1 VGAGEAV
8 NAEIGDLL
16 ISVCPSWSFALAA
29 LVREV
34 RRGAGTG
41 IARFVAAALDLTVI
55 VTFILTF
62 GVGSGARHVR

>member
-29 LVREV
+29 LVRECV
-34 RRGAGTG
+34 EEQEQELRDSLQR
-41 IARFVAAALDLTVI
+41 LLT
-55 VTFILTF
+55 
-62 GVGSGARHVR
+62 